1 MNSVFSVAKYLSTI
15 IRFMF
20 TKNSRNRYDK
30 KDSLELGRRAEDSFA
45 RLAIQHGFK
54 VAASSEKG
62 NIDEHFDY
70 VIERDGKSH
79 KVDVKSLKRLS
90 RRDSGTQDERVWIEL
105 HGVRADDKG
114 WLYAGH
120 ADLIAFELV
129 NSFRIVDRLELI
141 AIVEKLV
148 DFVAKVSSPK
158 DALYKVYSRKSRPDL
173 LTMIHSEDLLQL
185 RHAEWGK

>member
-1 MNSVFSVAKYLSTI
+1 
-15 IRFMF
+15 MF

-30 KDSLELGRRAEDSFA
+30 KDSLELGRRAEDTFA
-45 RLAIQHGFK
+45 RLAVKHGFK
-54 VAASSEKG
+54 VTASSEKG

-79 KVDVKSLKRLS
+79 KVDVKSIKRKS
-90 RRDSGTQDERVWIEL
+90 REDTELQDEFLWIEL

-114 WLYAGH
+114 WLYDGK
-120 ADLIAFELV
+120 ADLIAFELA

-141 AIVEKLV
+141 ALVENLV
-148 DFVAKVSSPK
+148 DFEAKVSSSK

-173 LTMIHSEDLLQL
+173 LTMIKSEDVLQL
-185 RHAEWGK
+185 RHAEWRK

>member
-148 DFVAKVSSPK
+148 DFDAKVSSPK

>member
-1 MNSVFSVAKYLSTI
+1 
-15 IRFMF
+15 MF

-30 KDSLELGRRAEDSFA
+30 KDSLELGRRAEDTFA
-45 RLAIQHGFK
+45 RLAVKHGFK
-54 VAASSEKG
+54 VTASSEKG

-79 KVDVKSLKRLS
+79 KVDVKSIKRKS
-90 RRDSGTQDERVWIEL
+90 REDTELQDEFLWIEL
-105 HGVRADDKG
+105 HGVRVDDRG
-114 WLYAGH
+114 WLYDGK
-120 ADLIAFELV
+120 ADLIAFELA

-141 AIVEKLV
+141 ALVENLV
-148 DFVAKVSSPK
+148 DFGVKVSSPK

-173 LTMIHSEDLLQL
+173 LTMIKSEDVLQL

>member
-1 MNSVFSVAKYLSTI
+1 
-15 IRFMF
+15 MF

-30 KDSLELGRRAEDSFA
+30 KDSLELGRRAEDTFA
-45 RLAIQHGFK
+45 RLAVKHGFK
-54 VAASSEKG
+54 VTASSEKG

-79 KVDVKSLKRLS
+79 KVDVKSIKRKS
-90 RRDSGTQDERVWIEL
+90 REDTELQDEFLWIEL

-114 WLYAGH
+114 WLYDGK
-120 ADLIAFELV
+120 ADLIAFELA

-141 AIVEKLV
+141 ALVENLV
-148 DFVAKVSSPK
+148 DFEAKVSSSK

-173 LTMIHSEDLLQL
+173 LTMIKAVDILQL
-185 RHAEWGK
+185 RHAEWRK